1 MSISV
6 SNKCMI
12 VIWPKNPMWDRH
24 TSKSNHLF
32 FPLPF
37 LCGIPMPLIA
47 EYIKC
52 TNNVK
57 DNLVPH
63 KRITLCNL
71 SKKLLLCIH
80 TMQPRQE
87 TFVLHHDHTMHP
99 IIFSF
104 GNLGQKMNQEKIGTL
119 VQNFY
124 VKQILFSTLSLISV
138 GNMKLSNIYQ

>member
-1 MSISV
+1 
-6 SNKCMI
+6 
-12 VIWPKNPMWDRH
+12 
-24 TSKSNHLF
+24 
-32 FPLPF
+32 
-37 LCGIPMPLIA
+37 MPLIA

-87 TFVLHHDHTMHP
+87 TFVLHHDHTIYEP
-99 IIFSF
+99 REDW
-104 GNLGQKMNQEKIGTL
+104 N
-119 VQNFY
+119 
-124 VKQILFSTLSLISV
+124 FSTKFLCKTNFV
-138 GNMKLSNIYQ
+138 